1 MGYRTACGQRQDD
14 LTVQRTFGQQIEE
27 RFQCAG
33 KRSFINRCRDD
44 QPVSTLKLFDQGF
57 QRRAVETGVE
67 QIFRREI
74 VQIPVTHF
82 DIQSIKLFASVFQQC
97 AGARGEA
104 GASGQGNDAHGCS
117 L

>member
-1 MGYRTACGQRQDD
+1 MRR
-14 LTVQRTFGQQIEE
+14 
-27 RFQCAG
+27 
-33 KRSFINRCRDD
+33 KRSFINWCRDD

-82 DIQSIKLFASVFQQC
+82 DILSIKLSRAYSSS
-97 AGARGEA
+97 ALEREEA
-104 GASGQGNDAHGCS
+104 GLPAEVMTRMVAPYN
-117 L
+117 